1 MTVKKTLSQRK
12 RESIVAAAIAEFT
25 EHGYKA
31 TSMDKISSRAEV
43 SKRTVY
49 NHFASKELLLEE
61 ILDSI
66 WSKTLA
72 ATHFPYQAEQPLE
85 QQLASIANQE
95 LELLESEG
103 FIDLSRVLFS
113 EYFHNVELA
122 SQAMEKYSQAE
133 SGLMTWI
140 KAAQADGRLVELDPL
155 FASTQFIALIK
166 SFAFW
171 PQIIGHAPSPDT
183 QHKHII
189 VNSTVEMFLK
199 QYQAK

>member
-72 ATHFPYQAEQPLE
+72 TTHFPYQAELPLE

-113 EYFHNVELA
+113 KYFHNMELA
-122 SQAMEKYSQAE
+122 SQVMEKYSQAE
-133 SGLMTWI
+133 SGLITWI
-140 KAAQADGRLVELDPL
+140 KAAQADGRLAELDPM